1 LLIGCE
7 KESESKAGHPNDL
20 IKPLAESRMPEL
32 IPFIGQIEEVF
43 LARPFSNGAMITV
56 FVAITLFAIYSYRR
70 PWGIALPVRLSL
82 ITARI
87 LALVLVVTTLLEPTA
102 VVKESYVQARR
113 LPVLIDISESMSIKD
128 QRKSSGDIITAATAL
143 GMVSPKPELDADRM
157 AMKLNTKQRL
167 TIASSSRLDL
177 GKAALTK
184 SARPVFESLSETLD
198 LSFYAFGSTTRMISE
213 GKSFKTSDINK
224 LNHNE
229 TETSIAAALESV
241 VNSGG
246 IPSAGIVLIS
256 DGIDNSASQNYGTI
270 LRDLASR
277 NIPVFTIPIGL
288 PNPDDIS
295 LRNLIMQE
303 VAYSGDKVPVRIQF
317 QSKGYEKRNA
327 RLSVHLN
334 DRRVSSRV
342 IKIKGGIQFEEID
355 FNVDVYEKGAA
366 RIEVIIEPF
375 DNEVSTENNRMA
387 RSIRVVNEKV
397 NVLYLEGNARW
408 EYRYLRAILKRDPR
422 INATFI
428 ATNVGPEVARNSTEH
443 IERFPNERQDAYQYD
458 LVILGDVD
466 ASFFSDEELGVLE
479 ELIRDRGASLIM
491 LCGPMHSPGSYAGTP
506 VETML
511 PVRFEDDAEWVP
523 ITETVYPVLTP
534 EGMTSQVMTLEN
546 DAEVNDRV
554 WSRMAPMDQL
564 PPLLSVKPGA
574 TLLAMLSDNTDRDQ
588 AYPLVAW
595 QRYGTGKCMSIAS
608 DRLWRLRYRA
618 GDKYH
623 WRVWSQCIQFMTLS
637 RLMGEHK
644 RVRLETDR
652 SVYTVDDQ
660 CRLYAHVLDDE
671 YEPTL
676 QPSFDVY
683 LSNMEVGQERQRIT
697 LRPDKSQSGL
707 YEGYFTPPKT
717 GRYRVEPSE
726 EDRTTSNST
735 EFQVTKFSKELI
747 ETNARPEH
755 LKRISKLTGGK
766 SLTISELPSL
776 TSLLK
781 DRTVTTTTRSERP
794 LWDNGLIALLLVLL
808 LGSEWIFRRRYDLP

>member
-1 LLIGCE
+1 
-7 KESESKAGHPNDL
+7 
-20 IKPLAESRMPEL
+20 MPEA
-32 IPFIGQIEEVF
+32 IPFIGPIEEVF
-43 LARPFSNGAMITV
+43 LARPLSNGAMIGV
-56 FVAITLFAIYSYRR
+56 FVAIILLSIYLYRR
-70 PWGIALPVRLSL
+70 SGGIPLPVRISL
-82 ITARI
+82 ATARI
-87 LALVLVVTTLLEPTA
+87 ATLTLVMTCLLEPTA
-102 VVKESYVQARR
+102 VVTESHVQARR

-128 QRKSSGDIITAATAL
+128 QRKSSEDIISAATAL
-143 GMVSPKPELDADRM
+143 GMVSPENELDDDSIL
-157 AMKLNTKQRL
+157 MKLDTKQRQ

-177 GKAALTK
+177 GKATLTK
-184 SARPVFESLSETLD
+184 SGRPVFELLSETLD
-198 LSFYAFGSTTRMISE
+198 LSFHAFGSTTRMISNE
-213 GKSFKTSDINK
+213 GNLKTADFDK
-224 LNHNE
+224 LDENE
-229 TETSIAAALESV
+229 TETSIATALESV
-241 VNSGG
+241 INSGG
-246 IPSAGIVLIS
+246 IPSAGIVLFS
-256 DGIDNSASQNYGTI
+256 DGIDNSSSQNSDTI

-288 PNPDDIS
+288 PDPDDVS
-295 LRNLIMQE
+295 LRNLVMQE
-303 VAYSGDKVPVRIQF
+303 VAYSGDKVPVQIQI
-317 QSKGYEKRNA
+317 QSKGYEKRNS
-327 RLSVHLN
+327 RLSVLLN
-334 DRRVSSRV
+334 DRRVSTRV
-342 IKIKGGIQFEEID
+342 IKLNGGIQFEEID

-366 RIEVIIEPF
+366 RIEAIIEPF
-375 DNEVSTENNRMA
+375 NNEVSTENNRLA

-422 INATFI
+422 INATFV

-443 IERFPNERQDAYQYD
+443 IERFPNEREDAYQYD

-466 ASFFSDEELGVLE
+466 ASFFTEEELGILE
-479 ELIRDRGASLIM
+479 KLIRDRGASLLM

-511 PVRFEDDAEWVP
+511 PVRFEAEAAWETV
-523 ITETVYPVLTP
+523 TETVYPVLTP
-534 EGMTSQVMTLEN
+534 EGITSQVMTLEN
-546 DAEVNDRV
+546 DAELNDRV

-623 WRVWSQCIQFMTLS
+623 WRLWSQCIQFMTLS

-652 SVYTVDDQ
+652 SVYAVDDQ

-671 YEPTL
+671 YEPIR
-676 QPSFDVY
+676 QPGFDIY
-683 LSNMEVGQERQRIT
+683 LSNIEEGQEKQRIT
-697 LRPDKSQSGL
+697 LRPDQSQPGL
-707 YEGYFTPPKT
+707 YEGYFTPSKT

-726 EDRTTSNST
+726 EEQKISNST
-735 EFQVTKFSKELI
+735 EFQVAKVSKELLD
-747 ETNARPEH
+747 TNARPDH
-755 LKRISKLTGGK
+755 LKRISELTGGK
-766 SLTISELPSL
+766 SLTIPELPNL
-776 TSLLK
+776 ASLLK
-781 DRTVTTTTRSERP
+781 ERTVTTRTRSERP

-808 LGSEWIFRRRYDLP
+808 LGTEWIFRRRYDLP